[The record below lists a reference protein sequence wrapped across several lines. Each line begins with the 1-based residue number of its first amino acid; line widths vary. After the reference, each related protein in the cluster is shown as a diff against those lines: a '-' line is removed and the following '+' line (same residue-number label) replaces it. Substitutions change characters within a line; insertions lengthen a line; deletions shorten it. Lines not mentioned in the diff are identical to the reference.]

1 MQQLL
6 SWLPILLIAVV
17 FWLLIIRPAQRRQ
30 SATLTMQKTVDVGDD
45 VVLTSGIFG
54 TVVELTDDHIGVEVA
69 EGVVLRVLRGA
80 IGSKVHP
87 DEADEP
93 AEESDG
99 EFDQLD
105 HAHGADEADG
115 DTIPDND
122 DVVVADRED

>member
-69 EGVVLRVLRGA
+69 EGVTLRVLRGA
-80 IGSKVHP
+80 IGSKVHQ
-87 DEADEP
+87 DEAD
-93 AEESDG
+93 
-99 EFDQLD
+99 DQ
-105 HAHGADEADG
+105 AGQADELDPADG
-115 DTIPDND
+115 DTIPGSD
-122 DVVVADRED
+122 DVVAVDRED

>member
-54 TVVELTDDHIGVEVA
+54 TVVELTDDHVGVEVA
-69 EGVVLRVLRGA
+69 EGVTLRVLRGA
-80 IGSKVHP
+80 IGSKVHK
-87 DEADEP
+87 DEADDQ
-93 AEESDG
+93 AEQADE
-99 EFDQLD
+99 LD
-105 HAHGADEADG
+105 PADEADG
-115 DTIPDND
+115 DTIPGSD

>member
-69 EGVVLRVLRGA
+69 EGVTLRVLRGA
-80 IGSKVHP
+80 IGSKVHQ
-87 DEADEP
+87 DEADDQ
-93 AEESDG
+93 AEQTDE
-99 EFDQLD
+99 LD
-105 HAHGADEADG
+105 PADEADG
-115 DTIPDND
+115 ETIPGSD

>member
-69 EGVVLRVLRGA
+69 EGVTLRVLRGA
-80 IGSKVHP
+80 IGSKVRK
-87 DEADEP
+87 DEAD
-93 AEESDG
+93 
-99 EFDQLD
+99 DQAGQADELD
-105 HAHGADEADG
+105 PADEADG
-115 DTIPDND
+115 DTIPGSD
-122 DVVVADRED
+122 DVVAVDRED